1 LTPVS
6 QDHYFSTEP
15 ATPSRPATARLILP
29 DRTLELATDRG
40 VFAHRHIDRGTEI
53 LLRTIPAPPGG
64 ALLDLGCGYGAI
76 AVTVALRASDATV
89 WAVDI
94 NRRALELC
102 RLNASTAGAKNVIAA
117 EPDDVPDDQ
126 RFAAIYSN
134 PPVHSGKETLHVMLD
149 TWLRRLQPG
158 GHAYLVVQ
166 RHLGSDTLALWLT
179 EQGYRVDR
187 LRSRTGYRVFDIHA
201 NAKTRQDESS

>member
-1 LTPVS
+1 VS
-6 QDHYFSTEP
+6 QDHYFSADP

-40 VFAHRHIDRGTEI
+40 VFAHRHIDRGTDV
-53 LLRTIPAPPGG
+53 LLRTIPTPPDGPV
-64 ALLDLGCGYGAI
+64 LDLGCGYGAI
-76 AVTVALRASDATV
+76 AVTVALRAPNATV

-102 RLNASTAGAKNVIAA
+102 RVNAATARAKNVVVAG
-117 EPDDVPDDQ
+117 PDDVPEDQ

-134 PPVHSGKETLHVMLD
+134 PPVHSGKEPLHGMLEA
-149 TWLRRLQPG
+149 WLQRLQPA

-166 RHLGSDTLALWLT
+166 RHLGSDTLARWLT
-179 EQGYRVDR
+179 AQGYTVDR
-187 LRSRTGYRVFDIHA
+187 LRSRIGYRVFDVHA
-201 NAKTRQDESS
+201 NAKTRQDESL